1 MFRFG
6 FCAIWSSVKGQG
18 RRAYSY
24 NEPGYERPS
33 DIPTSSPPENRLG
46 FNSSSDAQC
55 PSHRSPTTID
65 SCRTPPLVAV
75 LASLWSGR

>member
-6 FCAIWSSVKGQG
+6 WCSFWSSLKGEG

-24 NEPGYERPS
+24 NELGDERPS
-33 DIPTSSPPENRLG
+33 DISTSSPPENRVG
-46 FNSSSDAQC
+46 FIPSSDAQC